1 MNSYN
6 NIPELAQ
13 FNFPDVERSSIL
25 IFCPGLAMRK
35 AGDFLQMPNTIH
47 PYMYGF
53 PMGQIV
59 HASPRKK
66 CCGEFMST
74 KCLPKNRRERLGR
87 KGVCVLP
94 EYGVYQNV
102 YQGHFMPREMGFP
115 GAFLRLLGTF
125 LGGVRGVILC
135 YRVACSAQWQSMILQ
150 VQKHSRRNTP

>member
-13 FNFPDVERSSIL
+13 FNFPDVERPPIL

-35 AGDFLQMPNTIH
+35 AGDFLQSMH
-47 PYMYGF
+47 GF
-53 PMGQIV
+53 PMGAAQV
-59 HASPRKK
+59 FAPQK

-74 KCLPKNRRERLGR
+74 KCLPKNWREWLGR
-87 KGVCVLP
+87 KGLITFP

-115 GAFLRLLGTF
+115 GAFLRFWVRF
-125 LGGVRGVILC
+125 LGVLGASYAPCALEKPVF
-135 YRVACSAQWQSMILQ
+135 
-150 VQKHSRRNTP
+150 SRRERDMTNQIQIKNRRNSL

>member
-1 MNSYN
+1 
-6 NIPELAQ
+6 
-13 FNFPDVERSSIL
+13 
-25 IFCPGLAMRK
+25 MRK

-47 PYMYGF
+47 PYMHGF

-74 KCLPKNRRERLGR
+74 KCLPKNRREWLGR
-87 KGVCVLP
+87 KGLIVFP

-115 GAFLRLLGTF
+115 GAFLRFWVRFWGVLGASYAPCA
-125 LGGVRGVILC
+125 LGKPVF
-135 YRVACSAQWQSMILQ
+135 
-150 VQKHSRRNTP
+150 SRRERDMTNRIQIKNRRNIQ